1 MYMSGTMKKLD
12 ESFYDRTDVLK
23 ISKELLGKI
32 LITRFDG
39 KLTAGRI
46 VETEAYAGV
55 GDRACHAFGGK
66 RTARM
71 EAVYG
76 APGTI
81 YIYICYGMH
90 HLFNVVTNKK
100 DIPHVILIRALEPLE
115 GIDIMLER
123 TGKKQLDFS
132 LARGPGNVSR
142 ALGMSKAH
150 SGGNLMT
157 GEIYIGDDGLKYKKD
172 QILITKRIGVE
183 SAREDAERLYRFI
196 VKGNSYVSAK
206 RS

>member
-1 MYMSGTMKKLD
+1 MYMPGTIKKLD
-12 ESFYDRTDVLK
+12 ESFYDRPDVLK
-23 ISKELLGKI
+23 ISQELLGKI
-32 LITRFDG
+32 LVTCFDG
-39 KLTAGRI
+39 KRTSGRI
-46 VETEAYAGV
+46 VETEAYAGI

-76 APGTI
+76 SPGTI

-90 HLFNVVTNKK
+90 HLFNIVTNKK
-100 DIPHVILIRALEPLE
+100 YIPHVILIRALEPLE
-115 GIDIMLER
+115 GIDVMLDR
-123 TGKKQLDFS
+123 TGKEQADYS

-142 ALGMSKAH
+142 ALGMTKAH
-150 SGGNLMT
+150 SGGNLLS
-157 GEIYIGDDGLKYKKD
+157 GEIYIADDGWKYKKE

-196 VKGNSYVSAK
+196 VKGNPYVSARK
-206 RS
+206 S

>member
-1 MYMSGTMKKLD
+1 MPGTVKKLD

-23 ISKELLGKI
+23 IARELLGKI

-39 KLTAGRI
+39 VYTSGRI
-46 VETEAYAGV
+46 VETEAYAGID
-55 GDRACHAFGGK
+55 DRACHAFGGR
-66 RTARM
+66 RTVRT

-100 DIPHVILIRALEPLE
+100 EIPHVILIRALEPMK
-115 GIDIMLER
+115 GVSVMLKR
-123 TGKKQLDFS
+123 TGKPEADYS
-132 LARGPGNVSR
+132 LTKGPGNMSR
-142 ALGMSKAH
+142 ALGLSKQH
-150 SGGNLMT
+150 SGGSLLSD
-157 GEIYIGDDGLKYKKD
+157 EIYIADDGLKYKKD

-183 SAREDAERLYRFI
+183 SAREDAERLYRFM
-196 VKGNSYVSAK
+196 VRGNPYVSAK
-206 RS
+206 KS